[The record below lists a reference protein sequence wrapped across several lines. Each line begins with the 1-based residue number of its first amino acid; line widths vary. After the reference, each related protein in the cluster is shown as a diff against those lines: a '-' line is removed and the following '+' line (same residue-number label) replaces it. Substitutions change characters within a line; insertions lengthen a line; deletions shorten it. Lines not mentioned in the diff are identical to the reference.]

1 MTEIVVGTH
10 SWERVP
16 VPVDWQQ
23 YRRVRFITHAE
34 THSERSPVNK
44 MDQDLLNCLKW
55 GYREQFHGIPHGLTV
70 ITRYTVVLKNYKGY
84 YHTCC
89 TCNGSPSRALRLRA
103 RKSSVRIE
111 PGRRSGQANPP
122 KSPNPPRAAALE
134 PRPAVESRRAAL
146 CVSRQPRW
154 HRSTLGVCVRTGCRP
169 WIARGNSCATRDRE
183 AAGPGAVQRYV
194 PSVVSSMKF
203 RIPLSIH
210 YPCRLTTL
218 HAPHR
223 LSTTPPPPSHR
234 RSSAWPARPRRAAP
248 APRRQPPRRH
258 CLSTPA
264 LHLSG
269 LR

>member
-89 TCNGSPSRALRLRA
+89 TYNGSPSRALRLRA

-111 PGRRSGQANPP
+111 PGRRSVVRNPAQITEIL
-122 KSPNPPRAAALE
+122 PRAAAA
-134 PRPAVESRRAAL
+134 PRATARAVGVVGRPRL
-146 CVSRQPRW
+146 CVSACAEVAPLNSWSMRTYRLPPVDRT
-154 HRSTLGVCVRTGCRP
+154 RELVCD
-169 WIARGNSCATRDRE
+169 S
-183 AAGPGAVQRYV
+183 
-194 PSVVSSMKF
+194 
-203 RIPLSIH
+203 
-210 YPCRLTTL
+210 
-218 HAPHR
+218 
-223 LSTTPPPPSHR
+223 
-234 RSSAWPARPRRAAP
+234 
-248 APRRQPPRRH
+248 
-258 CLSTPA
+258 
-264 LHLSG
+264 
-269 LR
+269 

>member
-55 GYREQFHGIPHGLTV
+55 GYREQFHGIP
-70 ITRYTVVLKNYKGY
+70 TVVLKNYKGY

-111 PGRRSGQANPP
+111 PGRRSVVRNPAQITEIL
-122 KSPNPPRAAALE
+122 PRAAAA
-134 PRPAVESRRAAL
+134 PRATARAVGVVGRPRL
-146 CVSRQPRW
+146 CVSACAEVAPLNSWSMRTYRLPPVDRT
-154 HRSTLGVCVRTGCRP
+154 RELVCD
-169 WIARGNSCATRDRE
+169 S
-183 AAGPGAVQRYV
+183 
-194 PSVVSSMKF
+194 
-203 RIPLSIH
+203 
-210 YPCRLTTL
+210 
-218 HAPHR
+218 
-223 LSTTPPPPSHR
+223 
-234 RSSAWPARPRRAAP
+234 
-248 APRRQPPRRH
+248 
-258 CLSTPA
+258 
-264 LHLSG
+264 
-269 LR
+269 